1 MNLKKIKYK
10 LIKNTK
16 VVGNMASGLY
26 QLRYLRSEGGVRSVV
41 KLQKNQKNLLYN
53 KIHITQA

>member
-1 MNLKKIKYK
+1 MNLKKIRYK

-16 VVGNMASGLY
+16 VVGNMDSGLY